1 MSPKSLNINNFLI
14 KSTFKQLSPADKLTY
29 ITYCIGLVS
38 NTLILIINTVLNFEI
53 PKNVSIFIIASMLI
67 GWYLYFHLQKPFISS
82 VFVITSLN
90 ISSFYLCYNLGLTT
104 SYFTYVYVIL
114 CTIPFVNKR
123 DKNYFKNSLILSLI
137 TLFFAIINIV
147 LSPQYNLDNLLIDGA
162 NQKLLTNSIISFI
175 LFLVFVFIMIFAFS
189 NIILALIKAKINA
202 VKQKD
207 TKTRILSNLG
217 HELRTQLSSIHG
229 ITQLILVQNKNE
241 LLSNNTFSQYTE
253 TLEVCSNQ
261 MLFLV
266 NDILDIHKIESG
278 NFKLNSKPENLF
290 QLLNQAV
297 IPFKN
302 KAHEKDLVFDVSI
315 DPILKNDYVNLDAS
329 RLTQV
334 IQNLISNAINYTE
347 KGFIKFIAKIEYQ
360 DHEQSTILFSVKDS
374 GIGISEDN
382 LLKVFDSFQQIRD
395 EKTTNTGGTG
405 LGLAISK
412 TIVEKM
418 DSQININSTLN
429 IGSDFNFTL
438 KLTKVPNL
446 SEQKIEVTGTKLF
459 PSILDGKKILIA
471 EDNKI
476 SMLYA
481 SKLLEKNNAKVLKAY
496 NGLEAIQAAETH
508 PNISLVLLDLEMPEM
523 NGFTAIKH
531 IKKTNAALK
540 VIAFTANIPDDIL
553 LEKLNKLN
561 FDDFLAK
568 PFRNEDMFSILN
580 KYLD

>member
-1 MSPKSLNINNFLI
+1 
-14 KSTFKQLSPADKLTY
+14 
-29 ITYCIGLVS
+29 
-38 NTLILIINTVLNFEI
+38 
-53 PKNVSIFIIASMLI
+53 
-67 GWYLYFHLQKPFISS
+67 
-82 VFVITSLN
+82 
-90 ISSFYLCYNLGLTT
+90 
-104 SYFTYVYVIL
+104 
-114 CTIPFVNKR
+114 
-123 DKNYFKNSLILSLI
+123 
-137 TLFFAIINIV
+137 
-147 LSPQYNLDNLLIDGA
+147 
-162 NQKLLTNSIISFI
+162 
-175 LFLVFVFIMIFAFS
+175 MIFAFS

-207 TKTRILSNLG
+207 TKTRVLSNLG

-229 ITQLILVQNKNE
+229 ITQLLLVQNKNE

-302 KAHEKDLVFDVSI
+302 KAHEKGLVFDISI

-334 IQNLISNAINYTE
+334 IQNLISNALNYTE
-347 KGFIKFIAKIEYQ
+347 KGFVTFMAKIESQ

-418 DSQININSTLN
+418 DSKINVNSILT

-481 SKLLEKNNAKVLKAY
+481 SKLLEKNKANVLKAY

-508 PNISLVLLDLEMPEM
+508 PDISLVLLDLEMPEM

-531 IKKTNAALK
+531 IKKTNAAIK
-540 VIAFTANIPDDIL
+540 VIAFTANIPDDVL
-553 LEKLNKLN
+553 LEKLKKLN

>member
-1 MSPKSLNINNFLI
+1 M
-14 KSTFKQLSPADKLTY
+14 
-29 ITYCIGLVS
+29 
-38 NTLILIINTVLNFEI
+38 
-53 PKNVSIFIIASMLI
+53 
-67 GWYLYFHLQKPFISS
+67 
-82 VFVITSLN
+82 
-90 ISSFYLCYNLGLTT
+90 CYNLGLTT